1 MSSQIDIIWNAAA
14 AELKEKVSSTSYEI
28 FFKDLKPLSVDEDM
42 RLVLQAQNSVQKK
55 FLELKFGKEIKEA
68 LSEAYGFDADFVI
81 VCEDD
86 SKTETE
92 IKKEPVFKKT
102 SDSDFYT
109 FDNFMVGESNKYAY
123 SVCRAV
129 AENPGTAYNPLFLH
143 GGTGLGKTHLLKAI
157 KNQIEKDN
165 PDYTCYYLSSESYT
179 NEFIESLR
187 NHTTHEFKN
196 KYRSA
201 DVLLIDDVQFFAG
214 KESTQEEFFHTYN
227 FLKEGN
233 KQIILASD
241 RPPKD
246 IHPLEERLCGR
257 FESGALMSIEYP
269 ELELRVAIVKNKA
282 KYYNVNI
289 SDEVAYFIAET
300 IKNNIRKIEGVINK
314 TKADQFIKGT
324 PPTVSSV
331 KSIIKDISEE
341 NEPLPV
347 LVDRIITEVARVY
360 DVKPEDIKSKKRQMN
375 IKNARHVSIYI
386 IREMTSVSL
395 KDIGGFFSN
404 LDHSSV
410 HHAYNAVAE
419 RMESDETFR
428 VRTEEMMRNIKE
440 Q

>member
-1 MSSQIDIIWNAAA
+1 MANPIDTIWNAAS
-14 AELKEKVSSTSYEI
+14 EIIRSKISSTSFDL
-28 FFKDLKPLSVDEDM
+28 FFKDIQPVRLSEDM
-42 RLVLQAQNSVQKK
+42 KLVLKAQNSVQKQ
-55 FLELKFGKEIKEA
+55 FLEIKFRNDIKDA
-68 LSEAYGFDADFVI
+68 LTETYGFEADFEVI
-81 VCEDD
+81 CDD
-86 SKTETE
+86 DEKTETE
-92 IKKEPVFKKT
+92 IKKEPIFKKT
-102 SDSDFYT
+102 SDTDFFT

-129 AENPGTAYNPLFLH
+129 AENPGKAYNPLFLH
-143 GGTGLGKTHLLKAI
+143 GSTGLGKTHLLKAI
-157 KNQIEKDN
+157 KNQIERDH

-201 DVLLIDDVQFFAG
+201 DVLLLDDVQFFAG
-214 KESTQEEFFHTYN
+214 KDSTQDEFFHTYN

-257 FESGALMSIEYP
+257 FESGMLTSIESP

-282 KYYNVNI
+282 KYYNVSI
-289 SDEVAYFIAET
+289 SDDVAYFIAET

-314 TKADQFIKGT
+314 TKADQFIKGA

-331 KSIIKDISEE
+331 RSIIKDISEE

-347 LVDRIITEVARVY
+347 LVDKIITEVARVY
-360 DVKPEDIKSKKRQMN
+360 DVKPEEIKSKKRQMN

-386 IREMTSVSL
+386 VREMTSISL
-395 KDIGGFFSN
+395 KDIGAFFSN

-410 HHAYNAVAE
+410 HHAYGTVAE
-419 RMESDETFR
+419 KMDNDSSFR
-428 VRTEEMMRNIKE
+428 VHIEEMIRNIRE

>member
-1 MSSQIDIIWNAAA
+1 MSGQIDIIWEAAA
-14 AELKEKVSSTSYEI
+14 AEIKTKVSSTSYEI
-28 FFKDLKPLSVDEDM
+28 FFRDLKPLRIDENM
-42 RLVLQAQNSVQKK
+42 KLVLQAQNSVQKN
-55 FLELKFGKEIKEA
+55 FLELKFKNEIQEA
-68 LSEAYGFDADFVI
+68 LSDVYGFDADFVI
-81 VCEDD
+81 VCEDEN
-86 SKTETE
+86 KTETE
-92 IKKEPVFKKT
+92 IKKEPVFKKN

-109 FDNFMVGESNKYAY
+109 FENFMVGESNKYAY
-123 SVCRAV
+123 TVCRAV

-143 GGTGLGKTHLLKAI
+143 GSTGLGKTHLLKAI
-157 KNQIEKDN
+157 KNQIEKDHPN
-165 PDYTCYYLSSESYT
+165 YTCYYLSSESYT
-179 NEFIESLR
+179 TEFIESLR
-187 NHTTHEFKN
+187 TKTTHEFKN
-196 KYRSA
+196 KYRNA

-227 FLKEGN
+227 YLKEGN

-257 FESGALMSIEYP
+257 FESGALMSIESP

-300 IKNNIRKIEGVINK
+300 IKTNIRKLEGVINK

-324 PPTVSSV
+324 APTVSSV
-331 KSIIKDISEE
+331 KSIIRDISEE

-347 LVDRIITEVARVY
+347 LVDKTVTEVARIY
-360 DVKPEDIKSKKRQMN
+360 NVKPEDIKSKKRQMN

-386 IREMTSVSL
+386 IREMTSISL
-395 KDIGGFFSN
+395 KDIGTYFSN

-410 HHAYNAVAE
+410 HHAYNTVAE
-419 RMESDETFR
+419 KMDTDSTFR
-428 VRTEEMMRNIKE
+428 VHIEEIMRNIRE